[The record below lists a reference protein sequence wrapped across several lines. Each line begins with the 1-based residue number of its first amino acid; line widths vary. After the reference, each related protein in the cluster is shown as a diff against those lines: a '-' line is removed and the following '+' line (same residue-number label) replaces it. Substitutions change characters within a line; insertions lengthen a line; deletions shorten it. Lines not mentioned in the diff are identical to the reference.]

1 MSASTTAA
9 SAPDLAQTEFQDNR
23 MAKFIAIYGT
33 IALLAA
39 TAAGIIAGMKRRDYS
54 FWAAW
59 TLLFPPFLI
68 ALLLLPK
75 STGTRPISPR
85 ESDDYD
91 H

>member
-1 MSASTTAA
+1 MNYGGIGPAY
-9 SAPDLAQTEFQDNR
+9 PGLKGLQDHG

-33 IALLAA
+33 IAFLAA

-59 TLLFPPFLI
+59 TLLFPPFI
-68 ALLLLPK
+68 IVLLLLPK
-75 STGTRPISPR
+75 FTGVRPTSPR
-85 ESDDYD
+85 DGDDYE